1 MAFPQR
7 LCPQMHK
14 AGNGACGRALGTALA
29 SDGGG
34 TRGSGQL
41 FTPSSATVND
51 FSAAAPW
58 LSPPL
63 PW

>member
-1 MAFPQR
+1 
-7 LCPQMHK
+7 MHK

-29 SDGGG
+29 GDGGG